1 MSILSDCER
10 LLKVSYEEIGFAKRV
25 SLSSLNSDRF
35 IGLFRE
41 TSKDLYRLTE
51 VGIRGC
57 ENDYIRD
64 GDIPVIINEGMEFGD
79 ELVLSVS
86 I

>member
-1 MSILSDCER
+1 MCIISECEK
-10 LLKVSYEEIGFAKRV
+10 LLKISYKEIGFAKKV
-25 SLSSLNSDRF
+25 SLSSLNPDRF

-41 TSKDLYRLTE
+41 TSKDLYRLTD

-57 ENDYIRD
+57 ENEYIND

-79 ELVLSVS
+79 ELVISMN